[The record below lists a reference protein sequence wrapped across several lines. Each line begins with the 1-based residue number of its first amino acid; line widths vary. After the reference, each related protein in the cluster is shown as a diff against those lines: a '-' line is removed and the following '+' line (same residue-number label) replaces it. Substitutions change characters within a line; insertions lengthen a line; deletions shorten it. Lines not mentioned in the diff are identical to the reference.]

1 MLPITLKQLESF
13 VAVAGEENFLR
24 AAKRL
29 HRSQSA
35 ISSQVQMLEQQGG
48 RPLLHRTTRSVR
60 ATAGGT
66 RLLGLARSVLARLDN
81 VVLDLRAEEALQ
93 RGRLIVACTPSCASN
108 LLPGLLRDYQ
118 ERYPN
123 ITLEVREAYAIGMY
137 DMLQQE
143 EADIAIGPIDRGES
157 DFTCRKLQDDPYAVI
172 MSRDYPL
179 ALAGRAE
186 IAMQDI
192 VDEPHVV
199 LERESAIYESMVEL
213 FAEQGRVWRPKF
225 ELSHHQSLCGL
236 LSAGLGV
243 TVMPESALPPE
254 SADRF
259 HIARLV
265 EPERSRELGLIF
277 VKGKTL
283 SPAAEAFSALA
294 AEGQN

>member
-13 VAVAGEENFLR
+13 VAVAEEENFIR
-24 AAKRL
+24 AANRL

-35 ISSQVQMLEQQGG
+35 ISSQVQMLEQQLGV
-48 RPLLHRTTRSVR
+48 PLFHRTPRSVR
-60 ATAGGT
+60 APAGGT
-66 RLLGLARSVLARLDN
+66 RLLGVAHSVLARLDN

-93 RGRLIVACTPSCASN
+93 RSRLIVACTPSCASN

-123 ITLEVREAYAIGMY
+123 ITLEVREAYAIGIY
-137 DMLQQE
+137 DMLRQE

-172 MSRDYPL
+172 MSRDYP
-179 ALAGRAE
+179 LAGRAE

-225 ELSHHQSLCGL
+225 ELSHHQSLYGL

-277 VKGKTL
+277 VKGNTL